1 MRVTIKYSDD
11 DALTMEE
18 VVKLA
23 HHNYGNK
30 ATVIVEA
37 DSPAPH
43 DLIYFAL
50 QTIVTP
56 KQISILFDSKEEY
69 QTKLSLLRAEILSKV
84 AEILDSVII
93 DNEDRVVK

>member
-1 MRVTIKYSDD
+1 MKVTIKYNDEN
-11 DALTMEE
+11 ALTMEE

-43 DLIYFAL
+43 DIIYFAL
-50 QTIVTP
+50 QTIITP

-69 QTKLSLLRAEILSKV
+69 QSKLSLLRAEVLTKV
-84 AEILDSVII
+84 SEILDTVII
-93 DNEDRVVK
+93 DNEDRVTK